1 MQSTQIGNV
10 AEILLDYVENDRTFM
25 TTKAMTV
32 PSSAYTD
39 EIQWQREIDLIFKK
53 VPLMLALTCEM
64 PNPGDYKAMEA
75 VGLPVLI
82 TRGKDGTANAF
93 LNVCSHRGATV
104 AKEGHGNCSRF
115 SCPYHGWT
123 YANDGRLIGVADPQ
137 KFGDIDKSEHG
148 LRELPCEERNG
159 MIFVCLDPDGAMN
172 IDAYYDGFLDDFDDL
187 GLKDWSF
194 LGTRVI
200 EGANWKIAFDGYLEG
215 YHFSSL
221 HPETINPRTF
231 SNITHYEGFGPNM
244 RIGFPQRGIKAMRDE
259 PRESWGKLENKY
271 FDFVRIFFPNVS
283 AFVAPE
289 ITQFAQLFPGPTPD
303 KNRTVLMFVRKDPP
317 KDDTD
322 REAVEGMMD
331 WLRNVVRDEDY
342 WIGDEIQKGVKS
354 GAHRDIIF
362 GLNERGNQFFH
373 EWVDWYLAEDPSRP
387 IPEMEA

>member
-10 AEILLDYVENDRTFM
+10 AEILLDYVENDQTFM
-25 TTKAMTV
+25 TTKVMKV

-39 EIQWQREIDLIFKK
+39 KTQWQREIDLIFKK

-82 TRGKDGTANAF
+82 TRGKDGMAKAF
-93 LNVCSHRGATV
+93 LNVCAHRGATV
-104 AKEGHGNCSRF
+104 AKEGYGNRSRF

-123 YANDGRLIGVADPQ
+123 YGNDGCLIGVADPQ
-137 KFGDIDKSEHG
+137 KFGDVDKTERG
-148 LRELPCEERNG
+148 LRELRCEERNG
-159 MIFVCLDPDGAMN
+159 MIFVCLEPDAILD
-172 IDAYYDGFLDDFDDL
+172 IDAYYDGFLDDFDEL

-244 RIGFPQRGIKAMRDE
+244 RIGFPQRSIKAMRDE
-259 PRESWGKLENKY
+259 PRESWGRLENKY

-303 KNRTVLMFVRKDPP
+303 KNRTVLMFARKEPA
-317 KDDTD
+317 KDDAD
-322 REAVEGMMD
+322 REQIEGMMD

-342 WIGDEIQKGVKS
+342 WIGDEIQKGVRS
-354 GAHRDIIF
+354 GAHRDIIL

-373 EWVDWYLAEDPSRP
+373 EWVNWYLAEDPSRP
-387 IPEMEA
+387 KPEMET